1 MNVEELKKQLE
12 SGELVGEDLSDTVLD
27 GVDFTSCKLRRVS
40 QRREPVPLPVP
51 QGRHRLV

>member
-27 GVDFTSCKLRRVS
+27 GGGFHFLQAKTR
-40 QRREPVPLPVP
+40 
-51 QGRHRLV
+51 